1 MVTGLILVAMSTET
15 TYKQGGLGDDHL
27 GLGGDHYD
35 LNEDE
40 GGFVEAVHR
49 SSQRHQ
55 GGKARRARQAR
66 VSQGKAR
73 VWKLFQRMLSG
84 AQRSS
89 ATEKHSEQ
97 ELSRR
102 RTFRVLDH

>member
-15 TYKQGGLGDDHL
+15 TDREGGLGDDHL
-27 GLGGDHYD
+27 GLGGDHDD

-55 GGKARRARQAR
+55 GGKGRRARQGKAR
-66 VSQGKAR
+66 QGKASQGKAR
-73 VWKLFQRMLSG
+73 PRQG
-84 AQRSS
+84 TA
-89 ATEKHSEQ
+89 
-97 ELSRR
+97 
-102 RTFRVLDH
+102 

>member
-15 TYKQGGLGDDHL
+15 TDREGGLGDDHL
-27 GLGGDHYD
+27 GLGTGGDQDD
-35 LNEDE
+35 LDEVE

-49 SSQRHQ
+49 SKRMRAVR
-55 GGKARRARQAR
+55 GIKGARQR
-66 VSQGKAR
+66 EQGKAR

-102 RTFRVLDH
+102 RTFRAVDH

>member
-1 MVTGLILVAMSTET
+1 MATIILVLVETKMVLMRIRVNFLKQSTGAVRGI
-15 TYKQGGLGDDHL
+15 KGGR
-27 GLGGDHYD
+27 
-35 LNEDE
+35 E
-40 GGFVEAVHR
+40 GE
-49 SSQRHQ
+49 
-55 GGKARRARQAR
+55 
-66 VSQGKAR
+66 QGKAR

>member
-1 MVTGLILVAMSTET
+1 MILVAMSTET
-15 TYKQGGLGDDHL
+15 TDREGGLDDDHL
-27 GLGGDHYD
+27 GLGGDHD
-35 LNEDE
+35 GLNEDE

-49 SSQRHQ
+49 SKRMRAVR
-55 GGKARRARQAR
+55 GIKGTREDKARQA
-66 VSQGKAR
+66 KAR

-89 ATEKHSEQ
+89 VTEKHSEQ

-102 RTFRVLDH
+102 RTFRAVDH